1 MGIFNMKKVNICVG
15 RFQPFTAGH
24 YKCIEAARKA
34 NGLQTVI
41 CMINVPANRVDKR
54 HPFVTTKLV
63 SAYDKLFKGDSNIA
77 DVVSVTSADIVKI
90 GEQLKS
96 AGYEIASW
104 TCGTDRLDAYTRMS
118 TKYHDAAGLSDDFE
132 MIEVPRT
139 DEDIIATKARTCLLN
154 DDKDGFSSL
163 MPEGTDTDKLFK
175 ALKAQIDKVY
185 KDKSERLVIK
195 YKKLVIEKRLSRLEN
210 LIKYS

>member
-1 MGIFNMKKVNICVG
+1 MKKINIVVG

-24 YKCIEAARKA
+24 YKCIEAARNA

-41 CMINVPANRVDKR
+41 CMINVPANKVDKR

-90 GEQLKS
+90 GEQLKT
-96 AGYEIASW
+96 AGYKIASW
-104 TCGTDRLDAYTRMS
+104 TCGTDRLDTYTKMS
-118 TKYHDAAGLSDDFE
+118 AKYHDAAGLSDDFE

-139 DEDIIATKARTCLLN
+139 DEDISATKTRTALLN
-154 DDKDGFSSL
+154 DDKETFFSMIPDGSDS
-163 MPEGTDTDKLFK
+163 DKEKIYK
-175 ALKAQIDKVY
+175 ALKKQIDSVY
-185 KDKSERLVIK
+185 KKDENLERRVRYLERLIF
-195 YKKLVIEKRLSRLEN
+195 RR
-210 LIKYS
+210 